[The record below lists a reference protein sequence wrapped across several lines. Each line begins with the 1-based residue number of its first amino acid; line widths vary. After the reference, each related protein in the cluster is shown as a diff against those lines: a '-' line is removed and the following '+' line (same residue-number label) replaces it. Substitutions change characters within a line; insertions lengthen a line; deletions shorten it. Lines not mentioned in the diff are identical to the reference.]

1 MNRNAWSWRVV
12 ALSLLGLAVV
22 PMAALAQGQ
31 GRGGGG
37 GRGGFGG
44 GMMGGGM
51 MGGVTGLVMME
62 EVRKELKLSEEQET
76 KIREMGAEMMQQAF
90 GGFGGRGGAGGGG
103 GNRPDFQN
111 MSEEERKKFRDE
123 MQAKVAE
130 QTKKAE
136 ESLKKV
142 LTPEQNVRLNELR
155 LQREGVQALARAE
168 VAGALKLTDAQ
179 NEAIAEILEAARP
192 QRGGPGG
199 GGPGAGGPGGGFGRN
214 MSEEERT
221 KMREEMEARR
231 KKTQED
237 IELVMT
243 EEQKAAWTKMQGA
256 KFEFPERPSFGGGF
270 GGGFGRGGAGGGPGG
285 AGGAPGGGGPG
296 GGRRNRGGQG
306 GEGAPRGGDRPAR
319 PPVDS

>member
-76 KIREMGAEMMQQAF
+76 KIRDMGAEMMQQAF

-155 LQREGVQALARAE
+155 LQREGVQALGRAE

-199 GGPGAGGPGGGFGRN
+199 GGPGGGFGRN
-214 MSEEERT
+214 LSDEERT

-243 EEQKAAWTKMQGA
+243 EDQKAAWTKMQGA

-270 GGGFGRGGAGGGPGG
+270 GGGFGRGGAGGSPGG
-285 AGGAPGGGGPG
+285 AGGAPGGGPG

-306 GEGAPRGGDRPAR
+306 GEDAPRGGDRPAR

>member
-76 KIREMGAEMMQQAF
+76 KIRDMGAEMMQQAF

-155 LQREGVQALARAE
+155 LQREGVQALGRAE

-199 GGPGAGGPGGGFGRN
+199 GGPGGGFGRN
-214 MSEEERT
+214 LSDEERT

-243 EEQKAAWTKMQGA
+243 EDQKAAWTKMQGA
-256 KFEFPERPSFGGGF
+256 KFEFPERPSF

-306 GEGAPRGGDRPAR
+306 GEDAPRGGDRPAR

>member
-76 KIREMGAEMMQQAF
+76 KIRDMGAEMMQQAF

-155 LQREGVQALARAE
+155 LQREGVQALGRAE

-199 GGPGAGGPGGGFGRN
+199 GGPGGGFGRN
-214 MSEEERT
+214 LSDEERA

-243 EEQKAAWTKMQGA
+243 EDQKAAWTKMQGA

-285 AGGAPGGGGPG
+285 AGGAPGGGPG

-306 GEGAPRGGDRPAR
+306 GEDAPRGGDRPAR

>member
-76 KIREMGAEMMQQAF
+76 KIRDMGAEMMQQAF

-111 MSEEERKKFRDE
+111 MSEEERKKFREE

-155 LQREGVQALARAE
+155 LQREGVQALGRAE

-199 GGPGAGGPGGGFGRN
+199 GGPGGGFGRN
-214 MSEEERT
+214 LSDEERT

-243 EEQKAAWTKMQGA
+243 EDQKAAWTKMQGA

-270 GGGFGRGGAGGGPGG
+270 GRGGAGGGPGG
-285 AGGAPGGGGPG
+285 AGGAPGGGPG

-306 GEGAPRGGDRPAR
+306 GEDAPRGGDRPAR

>member
-1 MNRNAWSWRVV
+1 
-12 ALSLLGLAVV
+12 
-22 PMAALAQGQ
+22 
-31 GRGGGG
+31 
-37 GRGGFGG
+37 
-44 GMMGGGM
+44 MMGGGM

-76 KIREMGAEMMQQAF
+76 KIRDMGAEMMQQAF

-155 LQREGVQALARAE
+155 LQREGVQALGRAE

-199 GGPGAGGPGGGFGRN
+199 GGPGGGFGRN
-214 MSEEERT
+214 LSDEERA

-243 EEQKAAWTKMQGA
+243 EDQKAAWTKMQGA

-270 GGGFGRGGAGGGPGG
+270 GGGFGRGGAGGSPGG

-306 GEGAPRGGDRPAR
+306 GEDAPRGGDRPAR

>member
-76 KIREMGAEMMQQAF
+76 KIRDMGAEMMQQAF

-155 LQREGVQALARAE
+155 LQREGVQALGRAE

-199 GGPGAGGPGGGFGRN
+199 GGPGGGFGRN
-214 MSEEERT
+214 LSDEERT

-243 EEQKAAWTKMQGA
+243 EDQKAAWTKMQGA

-270 GGGFGRGGAGGGPGG
+270 GRGGAGGGPGG
-285 AGGAPGGGGPG
+285 AGGAPGGGPG

-306 GEGAPRGGDRPAR
+306 GEDAPRGGDRPAR

>member
-76 KIREMGAEMMQQAF
+76 KIRDMGAEMMQQAF

-155 LQREGVQALARAE
+155 LQREGVQALGRAE

-199 GGPGAGGPGGGFGRN
+199 GGPGGGFGRN
-214 MSEEERT
+214 LSDEERT

-243 EEQKAAWTKMQGA
+243 EDQKAAWTKMQGA

-285 AGGAPGGGGPG
+285 AGGAPGGGPG
-296 GGRRNRGGQG
+296 DGRRNRGGQG
-306 GEGAPRGGDRPAR
+306 GEDAPRGGDRPAR

>member
-51 MGGVTGLVMME
+51 RGGVTGLVMME

-76 KIREMGAEMMQQAF
+76 KIRDMGAEMMQQAF

-155 LQREGVQALARAE
+155 LQREGVQALGRAE

-199 GGPGAGGPGGGFGRN
+199 GGPGGGFGRN
-214 MSEEERT
+214 LSDEERT

-243 EEQKAAWTKMQGA
+243 EDQKAAWTKMQGA

-270 GGGFGRGGAGGGPGG
+270 GRGGAGGGPGG
-285 AGGAPGGGGPG
+285 AGGAPGGGPG

-306 GEGAPRGGDRPAR
+306 GEDAPRGGDRPAR

>member
-76 KIREMGAEMMQQAF
+76 KIRDMGAEMMQQAF

-155 LQREGVQALARAE
+155 LQREGVQALGRAE

-199 GGPGAGGPGGGFGRN
+199 GGPGGGFGRN
-214 MSEEERT
+214 LSDEERA

-243 EEQKAAWTKMQGA
+243 EDQKAAWTKMQGA
-256 KFEFPERPSFGGGF
+256 KFEFPERPSF

-306 GEGAPRGGDRPAR
+306 GEDAPRGGDRPAR

>member
-1 MNRNAWSWRVV
+1 
-12 ALSLLGLAVV
+12 
-22 PMAALAQGQ
+22 
-31 GRGGGG
+31 
-37 GRGGFGG
+37 
-44 GMMGGGM
+44 MMGGGM

-76 KIREMGAEMMQQAF
+76 KIRDMGAEMMQQAF

-155 LQREGVQALARAE
+155 LQREGVQALGRAE

-199 GGPGAGGPGGGFGRN
+199 GGPGGGFGRN
-214 MSEEERT
+214 LSDEERA

-243 EEQKAAWTKMQGA
+243 EDQKAAWTKMQGA
-256 KFEFPERPSFGGGF
+256 KFEFPERPSF

-306 GEGAPRGGDRPAR
+306 GEDAPRGGDRPAR

>member
-1 MNRNAWSWRVV
+1 
-12 ALSLLGLAVV
+12 
-22 PMAALAQGQ
+22 
-31 GRGGGG
+31 
-37 GRGGFGG
+37 
-44 GMMGGGM
+44 
-51 MGGVTGLVMME
+51 
-62 EVRKELKLSEEQET
+62 
-76 KIREMGAEMMQQAF
+76 
-90 GGFGGRGGAGGGG
+90 
-103 GNRPDFQN
+103 
-111 MSEEERKKFRDE
+111 

-155 LQREGVQALARAE
+155 LQREGVQALGRAE

-199 GGPGAGGPGGGFGRN
+199 GGPGGGFGRN
-214 MSEEERT
+214 LSDEERT

-243 EEQKAAWTKMQGA
+243 EDQKAAWTKMQGA
-256 KFEFPERPSFGGGF
+256 KFEFPERPSF

-306 GEGAPRGGDRPAR
+306 GEDAPRGGDRPAR

>member
-1 MNRNAWSWRVV
+1 MVV
-12 ALSLLGLAVV
+12 TG
-22 PMAALAQGQ
+22 
-31 GRGGGG
+31 
-37 GRGGFGG
+37 GGFGG

-76 KIREMGAEMMQQAF
+76 KIRDMGAEMMQQAF

-155 LQREGVQALARAE
+155 LQREGVQALGRAE

-199 GGPGAGGPGGGFGRN
+199 GGPGGGFGRN
-214 MSEEERT
+214 LSDEERT

-243 EEQKAAWTKMQGA
+243 EDQKAAWTKMQGA

-270 GGGFGRGGAGGGPGG
+270 GRGGAGGGPGG
-285 AGGAPGGGGPG
+285 AGGAPGGGPG

-306 GEGAPRGGDRPAR
+306 GEDAPRGGDRPAR

>member
-76 KIREMGAEMMQQAF
+76 KIRDMGAEMMQQAF

-155 LQREGVQALARAE
+155 LQREGVQALGRAE

-199 GGPGAGGPGGGFGRN
+199 GGPGGGFGRN
-214 MSEEERT
+214 LSDEERA

-243 EEQKAAWTKMQGA
+243 EDQKAAWTKMQGA

-270 GGGFGRGGAGGGPGG
+270 GRGGAGGGPGG
-285 AGGAPGGGGPG
+285 AGGAPGGGPG

-306 GEGAPRGGDRPAR
+306 GEDAPRGGDRPAR

>member
-76 KIREMGAEMMQQAF
+76 KIRDMGAEMMQQAF

-155 LQREGVQALARAE
+155 LQREGVQALGRAE

-199 GGPGAGGPGGGFGRN
+199 GGPGGGFGRN
-214 MSEEERT
+214 LSDEERT

-243 EEQKAAWTKMQGA
+243 EDQKAAWTKMQGA
-256 KFEFPERPSFGGGF
+256 KFELPERPSF

-306 GEGAPRGGDRPAR
+306 GEDAPRGGDRPAR

>member
-1 MNRNAWSWRVV
+1 MTRNAWSWRVV
-12 ALSLLGLAVV
+12 ALSLRGLAVV

-76 KIREMGAEMMQQAF
+76 KIRDMGAEMMQQAF

-155 LQREGVQALARAE
+155 LQREGVQALGRAE

-199 GGPGAGGPGGGFGRN
+199 GGPGGGFGRN
-214 MSEEERT
+214 LSDEERA

-243 EEQKAAWTKMQGA
+243 EDQKAAWTKMQGA

-270 GGGFGRGGAGGGPGG
+270 GRGGAGGGPGG
-285 AGGAPGGGGPG
+285 AGGAPGGGPG

-306 GEGAPRGGDRPAR
+306 GEDAPRGGDRPAR

>member
-76 KIREMGAEMMQQAF
+76 KIRDMGAEMMQQAF

-155 LQREGVQALARAE
+155 LQREGVQALGRAE

-199 GGPGAGGPGGGFGRN
+199 GGPGGGFGRN
-214 MSEEERT
+214 LSDEERT

-243 EEQKAAWTKMQGA
+243 EDQKAAWTKMQGA

-285 AGGAPGGGGPG
+285 AGGAPGGGPG

-306 GEGAPRGGDRPAR
+306 GEDAPRGGDRPAR

>member
-1 MNRNAWSWRVV
+1 MNLKAWSWRVV
-12 ALSLLGLAVV
+12 AGSLLGLAVV
-22 PMAALAQGQ
+22 PVVTLAQGQEQGQGQGQGQ
-31 GRGGGG
+31 GRGGRGG
-37 GRGGFGG
+37 GGFGGFGG

-51 MGGVTGLVMME
+51 MGGVTGLVMMD

-76 KIREMGAEMMQQAF
+76 KIREMGTEMMQSAF

-103 GNRPDFQN
+103 GGNRPDFQN
-111 MSEEERKKFRDE
+111 MSDEERRKFRDE

-130 QTKKAE
+130 STKKAE
-136 ESLKKV
+136 ESLKKM
-142 LTPEQNVRLNELR
+142 LTPEQNTRLNELR
-155 LQREGVQALARAE
+155 LQREGVQALGRAE
-168 VAGALKLTDAQ
+168 VATALKLTDAQ

-199 GGPGAGGPGGGFGRN
+199 GGPGGGGFGRN
-214 MSEEERT
+214 LSEEERT

-237 IELVMT
+237 VELVLT
-243 EEQKAAWTKMQGA
+243 EEQKTVWTKMQGA
-256 KFEFPERPSFGGGF
+256 KFEFPERPSFGGGGF
-270 GGGFGRGGAGGGPGG
+270 GGFGRGGA
-285 AGGAPGGGGPG
+285 GGGPG

-319 PPVDS
+319 PPVDA

>member
-37 GRGGFGG
+37 GRGGCGG

-76 KIREMGAEMMQQAF
+76 KIRDMGAEMMQQAF

-155 LQREGVQALARAE
+155 LQREGVQALGRAE

-214 MSEEERT
+214 LSEEERT